1 MQSFNNNSYKMNNNK
16 SSDKDLSP
24 TKSNIVKELSEFQ
37 NFNIYRMLEFNLRNQ
52 VAHLAKVN

>member
-1 MQSFNNNSYKMNNNK
+1 MQSFNNNSYKMNNK

-37 NFNIYRMLEFNLRNQ
+37 NFNIYRMLEFNLKNQ
-52 VAHLAKVN
+52 MAHLTKVN